1 MSISSGAI
9 RAGRAFVELF
19 ADEGP
24 LQAALGRAQA
34 MVATAGAKISGAGK
48 ALLAP
53 VAAITAPALA
63 AARSSAQSAD
73 ALARLSDKTGIA
85 IAPLSKLQFVA
96 DMTDTSIETVTAAVG
111 KMQKTL
117 GGLADETEGTFGR
130 VDHLGLS
137 LRELA
142 QLEVHEQFAVIAQ
155 RINAIASPAQRTAAA
170 MSVFGRS
177 GADLLP
183 LFAEFDQWSAKADQ
197 FGFVKDAD
205 SVRAMADL
213 ADQMQIL
220 GKLGKSVWGA
230 IGSMAVPVLRQTTEL
245 MIGWTHSVR
254 NFLKEHK
261 EVGTLIVSG
270 AAALGLFAAGLVSV
284 GTVIS
289 KGAAVFGVLKTVLSI
304 VVAGVGTLVSVGGA
318 LLGALATPL
327 GIVAGV
333 AIALGAAFV
342 SASGAFDGFV
352 GDLSAGWQRIQSD
365 SLSAWSGIRD
375 ALAAGDL
382 GLAAKVGLAFLQLEW
397 ARATNWLLEKW
408 EAIKSPILE
417 VWDNVVFWLT
427 EKWIDFTAWVATAWA
442 RTLAGV
448 KTLWEELKTFDEISA
463 AEIGHFFG
471 TVSDEELAKRTDVAG
486 GKLNAAYKE
495 INAAKDAAVKAAK
508 AARDAELKGLPAARD
523 AKAAER
529 EKTRNENLAAG
540 EKDVADAKKAFDE
553 IVAKAAEAKT
563 AAESVKAADTKRVG
577 ALNLDALQPTK
588 RTVSGS
594 FSARQ
599 LAQFAGSVT
608 VTAEQRALNQI
619 VKNTGRVADQL
630 EKAPLAVFK

>member
-85 IAPLSKLQFVA
+85 IAPLSKLQFAA
-96 DMTDTSIETVTAAVG
+96 DMTDTSIETVTAAIG

-142 QLEVHEQFAVIAQ
+142 QLDVHEQFAVIGR
-155 RINAIASPAQRTAAA
+155 RINEIKDPAQRTAAA

-177 GADLLP
+177 AADLLP

-213 ADQMQIL
+213 ADQMQLL
-220 GKLGKSVWGA
+220 GKLGKSVWGT
-230 IGSMAVPVLRQTTEL
+230 IGSFAVPVLRQTTEL
-245 MIGWTHSVR
+245 MLGWTHSVR

-270 AAALGLFAAGLVSV
+270 AAALGLFAAGLVTV

-289 KGAAVFGVLKTVLSI
+289 KGAAVFGVLKTVLSL

-318 LLGALATPL
+318 LVGALATPL

-333 AIALGAAFV
+333 ALSLGAAFV
-342 SASGAFDGFV
+342 AASGAFDGFV
-352 GDLSAGWQRIQSD
+352 GDLSAGWQQIQSD
-365 SLSAWSGIRD
+365 SLSAWAGIRD

-417 VWDNVVFWLT
+417 VWDSLVFALT
-427 EKWIDFTAWVATAWA
+427 EKWIRFSTAVGEAFASA
-442 RTLAGV
+442 MAGV
-448 KTLWEELKTFDEISA
+448 QKAAVNVAAGLDVAWQVHRVAFGAIDQKVFDANMERIGATLNANSTAIDSGLNKRLQ
-463 AEIGHFFG
+463 
-471 TVSDEELAKRTDVAG
+471 ELASRRAQDLG
-486 GKLNAAYKE
+486 GLS
-495 INAAKDAAVKAAK
+495 DARDAQR
-508 AARDAELKGLPAARD
+508 AARDAQRAANLGASEQSLAD
-523 AKAAER
+523 AKAGLDAVVAQ
-529 EKTRNENLAAG
+529 AAQAR
-540 EKDVADAKKAFDE
+540 V
-553 IVAKAAEAKT
+553 

-577 ALNLDALQPTK
+577 ALNLDALQPAK